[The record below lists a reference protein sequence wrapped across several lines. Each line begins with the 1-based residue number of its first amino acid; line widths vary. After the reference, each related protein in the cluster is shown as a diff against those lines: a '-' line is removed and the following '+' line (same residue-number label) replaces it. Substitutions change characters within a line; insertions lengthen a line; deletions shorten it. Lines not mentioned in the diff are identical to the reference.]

1 MIHESHQLSD
11 EDLVRDALS
20 GNEGAFGELFERYYE
35 MIYAFA
41 YKLCLN
47 VHDAEDIAQDT
58 FIRAGRALPS
68 LRSGFFKAW
77 LYRIASNLAQD
88 TFRRQTRQ
96 KTEPLDPEM
105 MQVEVK
111 PAPEKIDYLEKL
123 PFPLRQAVV
132 LVYLEGMNHAEA
144 ARALGC
150 AETTV
155 SWRIFRA
162 KSKLK
167 QILGQEGW
175 A

>member
-1 MIHESHQLSD
+1 MTHESHQLSD
-11 EDLVRDALS
+11 EDLVRNALS
-20 GNEGAFGELFERYYE
+20 GDEEAFGRLFERYYE
-35 MIYAFA
+35 MVYAFA

-47 VHDAEDIAQDT
+47 THDAEDIAQDA
-58 FIRAGRALPS
+58 FIRAARALPS

-77 LYRIASNLAQD
+77 IYRITSNLAHD
-88 TFRRQTRQ
+88 TFRRQARQ

-105 MQVEVK
+105 VNAVEK
-111 PAPEKIDYLEKL
+111 PSSEPVDYLEKL

-150 AETTV
+150 AETTI

-162 KSKLK
+162 KQKLK
-167 QILGQEGW
+167 KIVGKEEW
-175 A
+175 V